1 MTENKHVAG
10 SADNSPTEAV
20 PDIEQQ
26 RADVAETVAALA
38 DKADVPA
45 RVRNEASLQAEK
57 AKAAAQENPQILAA
71 AVGAVLTAVV
81 VTVVLRRRRARRFL
95 R

>member
-1 MTENKHVAG
+1 MT
-10 SADNSPTEAV
+10 DNNHEASPPDSSTGDAL

-45 RVRNEASLQAEK
+45 RLRNEASLQAER
-57 AKAAAQENPQILAA
+57 AKTAAQENPQILAA
-71 AVGAVLTAVV
+71 AAGAVLTAVI
-81 VTVVLRRRRARRFL
+81 VTVVLRRRRARRFP